1 MYYIVVSNE
10 IYAFY
15 SRSEAEKFY
24 ADKEAD
30 GLQPFATQDRELAK
44 FLAYDTNPLF

>member
-10 IYAFY
+10 IWTFC

-30 GLQPFATQDRELAK
+30 GLQPFATQDRELAR
-44 FLAYDTNPLF
+44 LISYDTSSLF